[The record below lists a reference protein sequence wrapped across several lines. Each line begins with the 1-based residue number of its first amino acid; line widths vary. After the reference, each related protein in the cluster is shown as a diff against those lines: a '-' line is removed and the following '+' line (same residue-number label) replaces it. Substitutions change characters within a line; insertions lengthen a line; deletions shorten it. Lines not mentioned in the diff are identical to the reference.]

1 MQKSWPCLFPI
12 RQRQQYHDQMLCYWD
27 YLEIICSTSHHQI
40 LVISVHYLRCL
51 TFVVDTLNKLE
62 AGSNEKIM
70 LMSRD
75 EQTLMIVG
83 FKDLKKAIVQGFNKL
98 SYET

>member
-12 RQRQQYHDQMLCYWD
+12 QQRQQYHDQMPCYWD
-27 YLEIICSTSHHQI
+27 YFEITCSISHHQI
-40 LVISVHYLRCL
+40 LVILVYSLAL
-51 TFVVDTLNKLE
+51 TNFVVDTLNKLE

-75 EQTLMIVG
+75 EQTLMVVG